1 MVLPSG
7 ELQIRNVS
15 PEDGFKTYKCRTKH
29 RLTGETKLS
38 ATAGRLVITG
48 KEQLLDIPLEEEVG
62 SRGSYQKLSGVIMS
76 PQDHNIFKRNKTI
89 ADRLHWEKFNQKMSE
104 SQTKAGN
111 QEKL

>member
-1 MVLPSG
+1 MTCELKTCKSKTCWDTLYEQDDNFLMYENLNSTLYITDGKYVVLPSG

-48 KEQLLDIPLEEEVG
+48 K
-62 SRGSYQKLSGVIMS
+62 
-76 PQDHNIFKRNKTI
+76 FAKTFE
-89 ADRLHWEKFNQKMSE
+89 LQ
-104 SQTKAGN
+104 GC
-111 QEKL
+111 

>member
-15 PEDGFKTYKCRTKH
+15 AEDGFKTYKCRTKH

-48 KEQLLDIPLEEEVG
+48 KIDVRC
-62 SRGSYQKLSGVIMS
+62 S
-76 PQDHNIFKRNKTI
+76 H
-89 ADRLHWEKFNQKMSE
+89 
-104 SQTKAGN
+104 
-111 QEKL
+111 

>member
-1 MVLPSG
+1 MDEIIIICVITDGKYVVLPSG

-48 KEQLLDIPLEEEVG
+48 MLAKPFELLG
-62 SRGSYQKLSGVIMS
+62 C
-76 PQDHNIFKRNKTI
+76 
-89 ADRLHWEKFNQKMSE
+89 
-104 SQTKAGN
+104 
-111 QEKL
+111 

>member
-1 MVLPSG
+1 LPSG

-48 KEQLLDIPLEEEVG
+48 MFANLFFVLG
-62 SRGSYQKLSGVIMS
+62 C
-76 PQDHNIFKRNKTI
+76 
-89 ADRLHWEKFNQKMSE
+89 
-104 SQTKAGN
+104 
-111 QEKL
+111 